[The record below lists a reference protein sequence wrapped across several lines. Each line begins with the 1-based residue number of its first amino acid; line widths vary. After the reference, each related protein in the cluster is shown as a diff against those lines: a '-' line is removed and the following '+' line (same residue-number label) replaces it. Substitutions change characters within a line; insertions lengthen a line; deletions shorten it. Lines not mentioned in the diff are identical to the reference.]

1 MSEGSDAAQIAARA
15 KLAAKFGSVSAR
27 ATGAPPPL
35 ANRAVPRSIRDRC
48 SACHLPMAARCI
60 LLNCW
65 LTLLPVLVR
74 ARR

>member
-35 ANRAVPRSIRDRC
+35 ANRAVLRSIRGRC
-48 SACHLPMAARCI
+48 APQPPACHLPMAARCI
-60 LLNCW
+60 L
-65 LTLLPVLVR
+65 
-74 ARR
+74 